1 MWSEIFFC
9 HRDIL
14 AFILTPVLQKEMDLF
29 KDTVWNTHRI
39 RTQKSIDLPGGNPNQ
54 IFGFPS
60 EYRLEKCG
68 NNYI

>member
-1 MWSEIFFC
+1 MIFFFG

-14 AFILTPVLQKEMDLF
+14 AYILIPILQKEMDLF

-39 RTQKSIDLPGGNPNQ
+39 RTQTSNDLPNGVPNH
-54 IFGFPS
+54 IFDFPS
-60 EYRLEKCG
+60 EYGLEKYG